1 MPMIAIVAVVLAA
14 AAGVLLAA
22 FESPQ
27 AQRSVRTVK
36 LSAALL
42 VIGAATAAAGL
53 AQSLGGWLVD

>member
-1 MPMIAIVAVVLAA
+1 MRMIAIAAVLLAA

-27 AQRSVRTVK
+27 AQRSPRTVK

-42 VIGAATAAAGL
+42 VAGAATATAGI
-53 AQSLGGWLVD
+53 AQAVGGWLI